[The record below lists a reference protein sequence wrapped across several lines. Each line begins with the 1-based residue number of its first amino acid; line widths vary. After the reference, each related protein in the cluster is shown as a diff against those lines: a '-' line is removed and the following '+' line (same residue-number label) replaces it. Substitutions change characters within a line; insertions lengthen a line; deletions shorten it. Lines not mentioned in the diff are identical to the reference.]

1 MKSSII
7 FIYNCNTWAK
17 GDYYNRLSANSIMAE
32 ITSVESV
39 SRSRGFGQE
48 SESLIWRRL
57 QLGPYLFHL
66 DFCVILSQS
75 IWLLFNLFY
84 N

>member
-32 ITSVESV
+32 ITGVKSKSPGVGV
-39 SRSRGFGQE
+39 LARSRSLCNFVAV
-48 SESLIWRRL
+48 
-57 QLGPYLFHL
+57 YLTF
-66 DFCVILSQS
+66 V
-75 IWLLFNLFY
+75 
-84 N
+84 